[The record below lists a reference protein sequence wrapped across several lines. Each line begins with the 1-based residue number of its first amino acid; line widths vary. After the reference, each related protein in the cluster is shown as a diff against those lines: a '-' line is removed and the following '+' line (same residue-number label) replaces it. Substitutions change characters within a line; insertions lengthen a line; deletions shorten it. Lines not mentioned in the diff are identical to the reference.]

1 MNIFKKVTVGA
12 LIVAFAFLGAVGV
25 SEAASKISQS
35 EARDIA
41 EDYYR
46 GNGELTEIVLE
57 NEDGD
62 LVYEVEFTESDG
74 NEVDIIIDAY
84 SGDVV
89 GTEDDRTD
97 GDDDDEDDGNE
108 DEEDDDE
115 LVLYSHKGLSPAV
128 IEILQLLKLLGL
140 LN

>member
-62 LVYEVEFTESDG
+62 LVYEVEFTDLMEMKSTSSLMLIAEMLWG
-74 NEVDIIIDAY
+74 LKMIEQMEMMTTRT
-84 SGDVV
+84 
-89 GTEDDRTD
+89 TETKMKRTMTS
-97 GDDDDEDDGNE
+97 
-108 DEEDDDE
+108 
-115 LVLYSHKGLSPAV
+115 LYF
-128 IEILQLLKLLGL
+128 ILIRD
-140 LN
+140 